1 MFEFIGG
8 VLFGSIT
15 TLITMCV
22 LITGKDESEEEE

>member
-22 LITGKDESEEEE
+22 LITGKDEGEEE

>member
-8 VLFGSIT
+8 VLFGSIV

-22 LITGKDESEEEE
+22 LIVGKEGEEK